1 MTRTELYTI
10 TWGWKSMTPQLEKKL
25 HSYSNMR
32 KPDITDCN
40 HLRGLQWRILGRGRG
55 ARPLILGKKTN
66 HTCSEFRHFNVKKF
80 RPLLSLSYLHRET
93 HKIEIMIK
101 KKV

>member
-10 TWGWKSMTPQLEKKL
+10 TWGWKGMTPPIRKRL

-55 ARPLILGKKTN
+55 PAHL
-66 HTCSEFRHFNVKKF
+66 FWVKKQTT
-80 RPLLSLSYLHRET
+80 LAQNSGIL
-93 HKIEIMIK
+93 M
-101 KKV
+101 